1 MVSNAPIYDYTPYS
15 SPYYTSKGG
24 NFRRITGLTLAGG
37 MIGMTMFYR
46 PVKKD
51 EFVEMG
57 FKIVKDKNY
66 QQIASLQEAAK
77 EISENKL
84 STNGKMLLQDLH
96 LPEDIS
102 AITVKC
108 AELEKKVSDKNSV
121 KRIKTG
127 FADTFTS
134 CGKSTHKM
142 DRLSSEAF
150 KAVKRSHMWWG
161 IGIGAGIGLALGF
174 LSSRNH

>member
-46 PVKKD
+46 PVRKD

-57 FKIVKDKNY
+57 FKIVKNKNY

-77 EISENKL
+77 EIAEDKL
-84 STNGKMLLQDLH
+84 STSGKMLLQDLG
-96 LPEDIS
+96 IS
-102 AITVKC
+102 ADLNAITAKC
-108 AELEKKVSDKNSV
+108 TQLESKVTDKNSV

-142 DRLSSEAF
+142 DRVSAEAF
-150 KAVKRSHMWWG
+150 AAVKRSHMWWG

-174 LSSRNH
+174 LFSRSH